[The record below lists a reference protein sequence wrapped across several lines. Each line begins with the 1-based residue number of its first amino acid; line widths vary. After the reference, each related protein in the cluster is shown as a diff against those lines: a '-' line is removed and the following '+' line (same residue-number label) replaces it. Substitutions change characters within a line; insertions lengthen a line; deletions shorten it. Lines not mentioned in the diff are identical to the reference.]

1 MFSQSKED
9 HAKLEALNRSQA
21 VIEFSLDG
29 RIQAANANFLS
40 TVGYTLDEIV
50 GRHHRMFVS
59 PEDYQST
66 AYSEFWAALNRGE
79 FQSAE
84 FRRVTKSGR
93 EIWLQATYNPLID
106 RAGVPYK
113 IVKFCTDITARKM
126 QAADLTGQIEA
137 INTSQAVISFT
148 LDGHVLSAN
157 ANFLNATGYTLD
169 EVKGQHHRMFVDR
182 EQQQSSAYRS
192 FWDRLGRGEFQS
204 AEYRRVGKGGR
215 EIWLQATYNPIFDP
229 SHRPYKVVKFCVDIT
244 EQVQARHRKAQL
256 GLAVSDDLADIASA
270 VDRTTNEVGSAATG
284 ASETS
289 ANVQTVASAAEQL
302 VASVQEISRRASDAA
317 SRTADA
323 VKESNRA
330 NEIVTSLSAAADRI
344 GEVLSLINAI
354 AQQTNLLALNATIE
368 AARAGEAG
376 KGFAVV
382 ATEVKTLASRTA
394 GATAEIAAQIVAVQ
408 ERTGNAASAIASVG
422 KLVGE
427 IDQISSSIAA
437 AVEQQG
443 AVTQEISS
451 NMHSA
456 ALSVN
461 MISESIG
468 RIHDAAYATKLA
480 TAKVKDASLELV
492 A

>member
-66 AYSEFWAALNRGE
+66 SYSEFWAALNRGE

-169 EVKGQHHRMFVDR
+169 ESRASTTGCSSIANSNSPVRIDR
-182 EQQQSSAYRS
+182 S
-192 FWDRLGRGEFQS
+192 GIG
-204 AEYRRVGKGGR
+204 
-215 EIWLQATYNPIFDP
+215 
-229 SHRPYKVVKFCVDIT
+229 
-244 EQVQARHRKAQL
+244 
-256 GLAVSDDLADIASA
+256 SA
-270 VDRTTNEVGSAATG
+270 V
-284 ASETS
+284 ASS
-289 ANVQTVASAAEQL
+289 KVPSIVASAREAGRFGCRPPIIRSSIRPT
-302 VASVQEISRRASDAA
+302 VPTKSSSSVSTLLSRF
-317 SRTADA
+317 
-323 VKESNRA
+323 K
-330 NEIVTSLSAAADRI
+330 L
-344 GEVLSLINAI
+344 AI
-354 AQQTNLLALNATIE
+354 ARRNLAW
-368 AARAGEAG
+368 
-376 KGFAVV
+376 
-382 ATEVKTLASRTA
+382 
-394 GATAEIAAQIVAVQ
+394 Q
-408 ERTGNAASAIASVG
+408 
-422 KLVGE
+422 
-427 IDQISSSIAA
+427 
-437 AVEQQG
+437 
-443 AVTQEISS
+443 
-451 NMHSA
+451 
-456 ALSVN
+456 
-461 MISESIG
+461 
-468 RIHDAAYATKLA
+468 
-480 TAKVKDASLELV
+480 
-492 A
+492 